1 MNDSKDLASAV
12 RPMLL
17 IGIPLEGDLFVGLI
31 ADRGEVSRLVDWAAD
46 RYEDVLCE
54 VLVAR
59 DRDALRLAKV

>member
-1 MNDSKDLASAV
+1 
-12 RPMLL
+12 MLL